1 AAPAAAPAVGQVP
14 GGVGSEISALL
25 KTEDLTPPIVILSLL
40 TAMLL
45 GAGHALTPGHGK
57 TVMAAYLVGMRGTGR
72 HALMLALTVTVSHTL
87 GVLALAVV
95 ILFLN
100 VVTPESFN
108 HATGILSAI
117 LVLGIGTWLVWRQ
130 AVPVL
135 RNWLL
140 VAPTR
145 PVLAAAYAI
154 GPAYKIGSASDHG
167 GGTLQAHVH
176 DPHAEALLPRTHSHG
191 EASHTHALPKDTPLT
206 WRSLFAL

>member
-1 AAPAAAPAVGQVP
+1 
-14 GGVGSEISALL
+14 
-25 KTEDLTPPIVILSLL
+25 
-40 TAMLL
+40 
-45 GAGHALTPGHGK
+45 
-57 TVMAAYLVGMRGTGR
+57 
-72 HALMLALTVTVSHTL
+72 
-87 GVLALAVV
+87 
-95 ILFLN
+95 
-100 VVTPESFN
+100 
-108 HATGILSAI
+108 
-117 LVLGIGTWLVWRQ
+117 RQ

-154 GPAYKIGSASDHG
+154 GPAHKNGSASDHG

-206 WRSLFAL
+206 WRSLFALGLFGGLVPSINALIILLATLSTGRAAYGLVLVLAFGVGLAVVLGGTGLG